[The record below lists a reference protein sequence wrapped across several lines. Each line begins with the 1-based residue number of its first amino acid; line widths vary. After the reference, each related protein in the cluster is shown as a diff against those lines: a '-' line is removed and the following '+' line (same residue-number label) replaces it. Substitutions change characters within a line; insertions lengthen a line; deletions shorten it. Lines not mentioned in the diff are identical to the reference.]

1 MGVWKNVVH
10 CDAFCF
16 SKHVDVS
23 ICLMKLSFVT
33 YIGIVVP
40 VVSDN
45 YIATLCLE
53 EVRLHVFLRRLPFE
67 AWLCIENLAEFFVLK
82 RSYYPRST
90 KLIVVPFS
98 VIGGMHHQNV
108 WYIFGYFLRTIFNIF
123 HISSQNLSN
132 DIVLLFA

>member
-1 MGVWKNVVH
+1 MERAFNSRFVWKNVVH

-67 AWLCIENLAEFFVLK
+67 DGIIIQH
-82 RSYYPRST
+82 RSE
-90 KLIVVPFS
+90 
-98 VIGGMHHQNV
+98 
-108 WYIFGYFLRTIFNIF
+108 
-123 HISSQNLSN
+123 
-132 DIVLLFA
+132 A